1 VNRLDEWLVAAAD
14 ELGVE
19 HPVDSRLL
27 LDMTRDVAHGVE
39 RPAAPLTAYLLGLAV
54 ARGAK
59 PAEACARLSALAA
72 TWTAATAT
80 SASASAP
87 ASAAATSG
95 PATAAPATS
104 APASAVATSGP
115 ASAPA
120 TSGPASA
127 APATSGPATRAP
139 AAPPPAGP

>member
-54 ARGAK
+54 ARGAN
-59 PAEACARLSALAA
+59 PSEACARLSALAD
-72 TWTAATAT
+72 TWT
-80 SASASAP
+80 
-87 ASAAATSG
+87 
-95 PATAAPATS
+95 
-104 APASAVATSGP
+104 
-115 ASAPA
+115 
-120 TSGPASA
+120 A

>member
-95 PATAAPATS
+95 PATAA
-104 APASAVATSGP
+104 V
-115 ASAPA
+115 
-120 TSGPASA
+120 
-127 APATSGPATRAP
+127 ATSGPATRAP
-139 AAPPPAGP
+139 AAPPLAGP